1 MPERAVP
8 CVRVSSGD
16 RRRDGCELAGQRE
29 RVQAIAREGK
39 SVKMTEPTFK
49 VTVERC
55 PTWSDS
61 EIRRR
66 VSAVYARIL
75 ALELKA
81 CQEQEQEQDGQCEI
95 GNVHKV

>member
-29 RVQAIAREGK
+29 RVQAIAGEGK
-39 SVKMTEPTFK
+39 ADNMTEPTFK

-75 ALELKA
+75 ALEPA
-81 CQEQEQEQDGQCEI
+81 VCQEQGQDGQCEI
-95 GNVHKV
+95 GNVHKI